1 VYVLV
6 VVVGRGLAEQ
16 EAEVLEVVEE
26 AVVEAWW
33 EVEVEAEDPGWA
45 VVVAYEL
52 VF

>member
-1 VYVLV
+1 V

-16 EAEVLEVVEE
+16 GAEVVEVVEE

-33 EVEVEAEDPGWA
+33 EVEVEAEHPGWA
-45 VVVAYEL
+45 VVAAYEL